1 MNANEKPKSER
12 RRLTVHAQGEDFQVT
27 ILSEAIGVFFLGLFS
42 LILLIALLRTERRN
56 RQLLRE
62 IQATVVC

>member
-1 MNANEKPKSER
+1 MRVSKIVWPG
-12 RRLTVHAQGEDFQVT
+12 LV
-27 ILSEAIGVFFLGLFS
+27 LFS